1 MSGPHRLADATTMR
15 VGGEAARWIE
25 ATTREEVAAAYAE
38 AIADDHEPLLL
49 LGGGSNTVASS
60 EPFEGTVLRIATR
73 GIRTLPAAPP
83 PHRPAG
89 EEPPPDD
96 SVVLRVEAG
105 EPWDA
110 LVERTVEEG
119 LAGIEALSGVPGSTG
134 AAPIQNIGAY
144 GQELSSTLV
153 GLELLCASG
162 DSASEDSASE
172 DSAETLETRFV
183 PAAELRLGYR
193 DSAIKQGELRGVVLS
208 VDLRLRR
215 SADGRSQ
222 PIAYQQ
228 LASALGVE
236 LGTRVPL
243 VDVRASVLALRSS
256 KGMVLSDDPDSTSAG
271 SFFTNPIV
279 SARFAAGLPDD
290 APRWS
295 VAPEPQPVV
304 LPLGADDAV
313 PPLER
318 PVPRVKLSA
327 AWLIEHSG
335 IGRGFSLPGS
345 RAAISTKH
353 TLALTNRGGA
363 TGEEIAELA
372 RFVQARVENQWGVHL
387 VPEPVLVGLQV

>member
-1 MSGPHRLADATTMR
+1 MSAPQRLADATTMR

-38 AIADDHEPLLL
+38 ALADDHEPLLL

-60 EPFEGTVLRIATR
+60 EPFEGTVLQVSTR
-73 GIRTLPAAPP
+73 GIRALPAAPP

-110 LVERTVEEG
+110 LVERTVAEG

-153 GLELLCASG
+153 GLELLEA
-162 DSASEDSASE
+162 D
-172 DSAETLETRFV
+172 TLETRFV

-193 DSAIKQGELRGVVLS
+193 DSAIKQGVLRGVVLS

-243 VDVRASVLALRSS
+243 EDVRASVLALRSS
-256 KGMVLSDDPDSTSAG
+256 KGMVLSDDPDSVSAG

-345 RAAISTKH
+345 RAAISSKH

-387 VPEPVLVGLQV
+387 VPEPVLVGLQL

>member
-15 VGGEAARWIE
+15 VGGEVARWIE
-25 ATTREEVAAAYAE
+25 ATTREEVAEAYAE
-38 AIADDHEPLLL
+38 ALADDHEPLLL

-60 EPFEGTVLRIATR
+60 EPFDGTVLRVATR

-89 EEPPPDD
+89 EEPPADD

-105 EPWDA
+105 EPWDE
-110 LVERTVEEG
+110 LVERTVEAG

-153 GLELLCASG
+153 GLELLCASE
-162 DSASEDSASE
+162 DRSSEDRASE

-228 LASALGVE
+228 LASALGVD

-243 VDVRASVLALRSS
+243 TDVRASVLALRSS
-256 KGMVLSDDPDSTSAG
+256 KGMVLSDDPDSVSAG

-279 SARFAAGLPDD
+279 SARFAVGLPDD

-295 VAPEPQPVV
+295 VAPAPQSVV

-345 RAAISTKH
+345 RAAISSKH

>member
-1 MSGPHRLADATTMR
+1 MSAPQRLADATTMR

-38 AIADDHEPLLL
+38 ALADDHEPLLL

-60 EPFEGTVLRIATR
+60 EPFEGTVLQISTR
-73 GIRTLPAAPP
+73 GIRALPAAPP

-110 LVERTVEEG
+110 LVERTVAEG

-153 GLELLCASG
+153 GLELLEA
-162 DSASEDSASE
+162 D
-172 DSAETLETRFV
+172 TLETRFV

-193 DSAIKQGELRGVVLS
+193 DSAMKQGVLRGVVLS

-243 VDVRASVLALRSS
+243 EDVRASVLALRSS
-256 KGMVLSDDPDSTSAG
+256 KGMVLSDDPDSVSAG
-271 SFFTNPIV
+271 SFFTNPVV

-345 RAAISTKH
+345 RAAISSKH

-387 VPEPVLVGLQV
+387 VPEPVLVGLQL

>member
-1 MSGPHRLADATTMR
+1 MSEQPGSAEPRRLADATTMR
-15 VGGEAARWIE
+15 VGGEVATWVE
-25 ATTREEVAAAYAE
+25 ATTRDEVAAAYAE
-38 AIADDHEPLLL
+38 AIDDDYTPLLL
-49 LGGGSNTVASS
+49 LGGGSNTVSSS
-60 EPFEGTVLRIATR
+60 EPFDGTVLRVATR
-73 GIRTLPAAPP
+73 GIRTLPTAER

-89 EEPPPDD
+89 EEPPADD

-105 EPWDA
+105 EGWDA
-110 LVERTVEEG
+110 LVAHSVAEG
-119 LAGIEALSGVPGSTG
+119 LAGLEALSGIPGSVG

-144 GQELSSTLV
+144 GQEVASTLLGV
-153 GLELLCASG
+153 ELL
-162 DSASEDSASE
+162 
-172 DSAETLETRFV
+172 TRDERGELAVRSV

-193 DSAIKQGELRGVVLS
+193 ESAIKRGLLTGVVLS

-228 LASALGVE
+228 LATALGVD

-243 VDVRASVLALRSS
+243 DDLRSAVLELRRS
-256 KGMVLSDDPDSTSAG
+256 KGMVLSDDPDSVSAG

-279 SARFAAGLPDD
+279 SARFAATLPDA

-295 VAPEPQPVV
+295 MSPQPSTVV
-304 LPLGADDAV
+304 VPLSADGPEAEPDAL

-318 PVPRVKLSA
+318 PVPQVKLSA

-335 IGRGFSLPGS
+335 IGRGFCLPGS
-345 RAAISTKH
+345 RAAISSKH

-363 TGEEIAELA
+363 TGEQVAELA
-372 RFVQARVENQWGVHL
+372 RFVQARVENQFGVHL
-387 VPEPVLVGLQV
+387 VPEPVLVGLPL